1 MKSTMPEQA
10 ASGEL
15 VKLVNRLADS
25 RSPYVSQ
32 AEPKPCQPYP
42 DFD

>member
-1 MKSTMPEQA
+1 MKDTMPEQA
-10 ASGEL
+10 LSGEP

-32 AEPKPCQPYP
+32 AEPKSCQSYP
-42 DFD
+42 DID